1 MLQLVDRARREVV
14 VHFSNSDVVGGE
26 IEGDRCRAH
35 GLVAFYQKKGL
46 RRQRFIWFLSLA
58 HKLKLVLVCERHLG
72 CLESASND
80 WPDQWFRTFAGPLLR
95 STLAGR

>member
-14 VHFSNSDVVGGE
+14 VHFSNSNVVGGE
-26 IEGDRCRAH
+26 IEGDGCRAH
-35 GLVAFYQKKGL
+35 RLVAFYQKKGL

-72 CLESASND
+72 CLES
-80 WPDQWFRTFAGPLLR
+80 PLMIGRINGFERLLAR
-95 STLAGR
+95 SFEVR